1 MATFRQQTSCEIILN
16 QKWSEFMRAA
26 VLMCLLVV
34 AFQSFAQN
42 EVSGV
47 HGLVL
52 RPDGKPIEGAFVLI
66 RDYQQLNQG
75 FVSDRWESRTG
86 ADGSFSFAAPNG
98 CYDIFV
104 SGNAQFLPF
113 TQRVCVKSE
122 NQVLKIKLKP
132 DPHPMLLQD

>member
-1 MATFRQQTSCEIILN
+1 
-16 QKWSEFMRAA
+16 MRAA

-104 SGNAQFLPF
+104 SGKYAYIVEGVGTTKAFEIFDISRIRAANPQHAP
-113 TQRVCVKSE
+113 
-122 NQVLKIKLKP
+122 
-132 DPHPMLLQD
+132 